1 MCTGMLILKV
11 KSGKILSKQVMTP
24 LKIWKEKGKLKKN
37 LNTLLYI
44 IKKLPT

>member
-24 LKIWKEKGKLKKN
+24 LKIWKEKGKLKKKTW
-37 LNTLLYI
+37 TLCY
-44 IKKLPT
+44 TS